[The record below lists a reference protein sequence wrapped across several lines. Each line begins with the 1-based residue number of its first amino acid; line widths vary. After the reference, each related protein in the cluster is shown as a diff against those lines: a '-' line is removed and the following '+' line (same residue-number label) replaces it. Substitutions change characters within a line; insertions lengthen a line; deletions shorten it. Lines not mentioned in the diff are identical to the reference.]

1 LIVGWVYPP
10 QAGESCPSLWIMAAK
25 SYDKGYAEFKVGV
38 LIRQAREQVGLTQK
52 ELARRLHAKKA
63 AISRWE
69 KHATD
74 IRLSTLLKLA
84 KVLGKELRVAL
95 R

>member
-1 LIVGWVYPP
+1 V
-10 QAGESCPSLWIMAAK
+10 
-25 SYDKGYAEFKVGV
+25 
-38 LIRQAREQVGLTQK
+38 TQE
-52 ELARRLHAKKA
+52 ELARRLHTQKT
-63 AISRWE
+63 AISRLE

-84 KVLGKELRVAL
+84 RVLGKELQVVL

>member
-1 LIVGWVYPP
+1 MSDLKKYI
-10 QAGESCPSLWIMAAK
+10 ANRKRREADFAK
-25 SYDKGYAEFKVGV
+25 GYDKGYAEFKLGV
-38 LIRQAREQVGLTQK
+38 LIREAREQVGLTQE
-52 ELARRLHAKKA
+52 ELAKRLHTKKT

-84 KVLGKELRVAL
+84 KVLGKELQVVL